1 MQVLSAWPHFWV
13 SDRLQTGSR
22 MSEQSTRERLQPV
35 LDPTEERLTSRAVLG
50 ATIGNILEFY
60 DFGTYSFFAIQIGQA
75 FFPATD
81 PFASLMLSLATFGA
95 GFVTR
100 PIGAIVL
107 GSYSDRAGRRPAMTA
122 SFTMMSAAVLLL
134 AITPS
139 YETVGLAAPSLVV
152 FARLLQGFAL
162 GGEVGPTTAYLME
175 SAPADTRG
183 LAVSFQPASQQ
194 IAATAGALVG
204 EILSL
209 TMTSEALN
217 AYGWRIALLLG
228 AATLPVGFWLRSVL
242 PETLHRAE
250 AHVLVTQ
257 PAGQSRAD
265 RRIMSLGFVI
275 LASCT
280 ITTYVMG
287 YMSTYAMNTLHLS
300 APLAFGAT
308 LSSNAVGIAAALVGG
323 LLADRAG
330 RRRIMIWPQVT
341 ALLMTYP
348 VFLWIAESR
357 SALALLGGLGALT
370 LIGTIPYSAFYV
382 SMAEGL
388 ARNIRGGAFATIYA
402 LAIAIFGG
410 TAQPIV
416 TWLIHLTGSA
426 LVPAWYMLFAGAAGL
441 LAMLMMPETA
451 PLTRNHRRT

>member
-1 MQVLSAWPHFWV
+1 MARQF
-13 SDRLQTGSR
+13 TGKKL
-22 MSEQSTRERLQPV
+22 EPV
-35 LDPTEERLTSRAVLG
+35 LLAADERLTGRGVLG

-75 FFPATD
+75 FFPAGD

-107 GSYSDRAGRRPAMTA
+107 GSYSDRVGRRPAMTA
-122 SFTMMSAAVLLL
+122 SFAMMSAAILVL
-134 AITPS
+134 AVTPS
-139 YETVGLAAPSLVV
+139 HETIGVAAPLLVI
-152 FARLLQGFAL
+152 FARLVQGFAL

-175 SAPADTRG
+175 AAPPERRG

-194 IAATAGALVG
+194 IAATAGALIG

-228 AATLPVGFWLRSVL
+228 AATLPFGLWLRSTL
-242 PETLHRAE
+242 PETLHRPEVPAP
-250 AHVLVTQ
+250 VVQ
-257 PAGQSRAD
+257 PAKRSPAA
-265 RRIMSLGFVI
+265 RRIMSLGFII

-280 ITTYVMG
+280 IITYITGYMTTY
-287 YMSTYAMNTLHLS
+287 ALNTLQVS
-300 APLAFGAT
+300 APLAFAT
-308 LSSNAVGIAAALVGG
+308 TLISNTVGIAAALLGG
-323 LLADRAG
+323 WLADRAG
-330 RRRIMIWPQVT
+330 RRHIMIWPQIT
-341 ALLMTYP
+341 AFLMTYP
-348 VFLWIAESR
+348 VFLWIAETR

-388 ARNIRGGAFATIYA
+388 PKNIRGGAFATIYA
-402 LAIAIFGG
+402 FAIAIFGG
-410 TAQPIV
+410 TAQPVVAWLTQV
-416 TWLIHLTGSA
+416 TGNA
-426 LVPAWYMLFAGAAGL
+426 LAPAWYMLVASAAGL
-441 LAMLMMPETA
+441 CAMLMMPETA
-451 PLTRNHRRT
+451 PLKIQSAVNKQSPP